1 MRTATTTPAAAPMMA
16 IPPPPLSLLVGGG
29 GSGGGDGATTT
40 ACGKATRRRT
50 EVVIPR
56 PSAANLALSA
66 VSRAKPS
73 KKMLADIRETAEEAP
88 SCVPKKMSAVTI
100 TEPAVSVRET
110 ALVVTSAAFARTV
123 LMAVWAAAS

>member
-1 MRTATTTPAAAPMMA
+1 MMA
-16 IPPPPLSLLVGGG
+16 IPPPPLVGAGGSGG

-40 ACGKATRRRT
+40 ACGKARRRWT
-50 EVVIPR
+50 EVVTPR

-66 VSRAKPS
+66 VSRAAPS

-110 ALVVTSAAFARTV
+110 ALVLTSAAFARTV
-123 LMAVWAAAS
+123 LIAVCAATS

>member
-1 MRTATTTPAAAPMMA
+1 MATTPPAAAPMTA
-16 IPPPPLSLLVGGG
+16 IAPPPPLSLLVGGG

-40 ACGKATRRRT
+40 ACGKVRRRWT
-50 EVVIPR
+50 EVVTPR

-66 VSRAKPS
+66 VSRAAPS
-73 KKMLADIRETAEEAP
+73 RKTLADIREAAKLAP
-88 SCVPKKMSAVTI
+88 SCVPKKMSAVMI

-123 LMAVWAAAS
+123 WIAVCAAKS